1 MRFLGIVITT
11 ASGTMTALNSLFRRV
26 KSFLN
31 AVTLENVSVKMLA
44 ETLSCCIANQ
54 ILGIYQDDILNSQF
68 KERTADFFRVARVDK
83 NDLR

>member
-1 MRFLGIVITT
+1 MRFLGVVITT

-54 ILGIYQDDILNSQF
+54 ILGINQDDILNSQF

-83 NDLR
+83 NDFR